1 MSQNLKLK
9 VTGLQT
15 NPNQLSGVSEGAL
28 VEAKNIV
35 IDKGVA
41 EPRRGFG
48 RLANPTASSSDR
60 WDRLTGF
67 QDKIIGHRSND
78 NKLAYHN
85 AGWTE
90 FSGTYQHP
98 DSNYARIRFLEASS
112 NLYFTEATG
121 IKVLHAY
128 NGSVYN
134 AGMPKGLDGS
144 ASTTGASGF
153 MSDDTQVAYRV
164 VWGSRDEANN
174 LYLGAPSQRIVVSNS
189 SGGTRDVSLTITI
202 PSGITTD
209 DFFQVYRSR
218 ESASSSDEPN
228 DELQLCYEANPSAG
242 EITAK
247 SVTFT
252 DSLPLS
258 LLGAA
263 LYTNSSQ
270 EGIQEENDE
279 PPFAHD
285 ICEFKG
291 YMFFA
296 NIKRK
301 HALNIKLLAVSGSS
315 GLAAN
320 DTITINGVVYTAK
333 VSEDVASA
341 EFAVVTGGSASQNID
356 DTARSLVKVINQHS
370 ANTAIYAYYETG
382 YQDLPGQILLRK
394 RTLDTTAFTV
404 SVSKTSAWDIDDGQ
418 SDNEVIQ
425 NGLSWGK
432 NQQPEHVPTSHL
444 EYVGSKSYPTRR
456 ILALRDSLFILKDDG
471 VFRLTGSAG
480 AWSISALDTS
490 TKILAPDS
498 AVVVNNQILCLA
510 DQGIVSI
517 SDVGVQVLSEP
528 IKDQLTELVGLNFEG
543 LKTLSYGVAY
553 ETDRKYLLNTVS
565 TASDT
570 FCTQSFV
577 MNTFTN
583 QWTRWE
589 KNTSHGFV
597 NDSDDKLYFS
607 LPDEKHVLQ
616 ERKSFSFR
624 DYIDEE
630 IDGFSIVSSS
640 GTSIVLN
647 SIVGLTEG
655 DLLYESSSTFSP
667 ILSIDVTNST
677 VTVSD
682 TRTWT
687 PGAVTV
693 YKGIDCDVEWTAQHA
708 DNPGLEKLWQ
718 EVVVLFKENRFL
730 AADLDFFSDVSG
742 AYESVP
748 INGTY
753 GGGGFGLF
761 PWGEVP
767 WGGVFRLK
775 LSRVSV
781 PRNKARSSQLSV
793 RFSNR
798 IGYAYW
804 AIQGLSLQFEY
815 TSERMETV

>member
-60 WDRLTGF
+60 FDRLTGF
-67 QDKIIGHRSND
+67 QSKIIGHRSND
-78 NKLAYHN
+78 NKLAYYN
-85 AGWTE
+85 SGWTD
-90 FSGTYQHP
+90 FAGTYQHP

-112 NLYFTEATG
+112 NLYFTESTG
-121 IKVLHAY
+121 IKVLHSY

-144 ASTTGASGF
+144 ATLTGASGF
-153 MSDDTQVAYRV
+153 MTNDTQVAYRI
-164 VWGSRDEANN
+164 VWGSRDDANN
-174 LYLGAPSQRIVVSNS
+174 LYLGAPSQRIVVANS
-189 SGGTRDVSLTITI
+189 SGGTRDVVLTITI
-202 PSGITTD
+202 PSGITSD

-218 ESASSSDEPN
+218 ESATAADEPN
-228 DELQLCYEANPSAG
+228 DELQLCYEANPTAG

-291 YMFFA
+291 HMFFA
-296 NIKRK
+296 NLKRK
-301 HALNIKLLAVSGSS
+301 HALDIKLLAVSGSS
-315 GLAAN
+315 GLAVN

-333 VSEDVASA
+333 ASENVASA
-341 EFAVVTGGSASQNID
+341 QFAVATAGSASQNID
-356 DTARSLVKVINQHS
+356 DTARSLVKVINQYS
-370 ANTAIYAYYETG
+370 GNTAIYAYYETG

-404 SVSKTSAWDIDDGQ
+404 SVSRSTAWDIDDGQ
-418 SDNEVIQ
+418 SDNEVIP
-425 NGLSWGK
+425 NGLAWGK
-432 NQQPEHVPTSHL
+432 AQQAEHVPTSHL
-444 EYVGSKSYPTRR
+444 EYVGSKSYETRR

-471 VFRLTGSAG
+471 VFRLTGSGG

-517 SDVGVQVLSEP
+517 SDIGVQVLSEP
-528 IKDQLTELVGLNFEG
+528 IKDQLTELVGLNFGG
-543 LKTLSYGVAY
+543 LQTLSYGIAY
-553 ETDRKYLLNTVS
+553 ETDRKYILNTVS

-570 FCTQSFV
+570 YCTQSFV

-589 KNTSHGFV
+589 KDTAHGFV
-597 NDSDDKLYFS
+597 NESDDRLYVA
-607 LPDEKHVLQ
+607 LPDDKNVLQ

-630 IDGFSIVSSS
+630 IDGFSIVSATD
-640 GTSIVLN
+640 TSIVLN
-647 SIVGLTEG
+647 TVGGLTEG
-655 DLLYESSSTFSP
+655 DLIYQDASTFSP
-667 ILSIDVTNST
+667 IMSIDVSTNT
-677 VTVSD
+677 VTVND

-687 PGAVTV
+687 PGSVTV
-693 YKGIDCDVEWTAQHA
+693 FKGIDYSVEWTAQHA

-730 AADLDFFSDVSG
+730 SANLDFYSDVSG
-742 AYESVP
+742 AYQSVP
-748 INGTY
+748 ITGTY
-753 GGGGFGLF
+753 GGGSWGLF
-761 PWGEVP
+761 QFGSVP

-781 PRNKARSSQLSV
+781 PRNKARSNQLSI
-793 RFSNR
+793 RFSHR
-798 IGYAYW
+798 VGYGYW
-804 AIQGLSLQFEY
+804 SIQGLSLQFEF
-815 TSERMETV
+815 TSERLETR